1 MKITINGRN
10 GEQVFD
16 NAHVYIRESVY
27 FESLGI
33 TPNTRVTVRIPA
45 KKSLG
50 VYIGDELTINGV
62 TYTVIGVNNNFDCK
76 TKLSHCK
83 IAAKK

>member
-1 MKITINGRN
+1 MKITVSGRN
-10 GEQVFD
+10 GEQVFE

-33 TPNTRVTVRIPA
+33 TPNTRVTVRIPT
-45 KKSLG
+45 KTPLG
-50 VYIGDELTINGV
+50 VYIGDDLIINGV
-62 TYTVIGVNNNFDCK
+62 NYTVIGVVNNFDCK

>member
-1 MKITINGRN
+1 MKVTINGRN
-10 GEQVFD
+10 GEKNFN

-33 TPNTRVTVRIPA
+33 TPNTRVTVRIPT
-45 KKSLG
+45 KKELG
-50 VYIGDELTINGV
+50 VYIGDEMTINGV

>member
-1 MKITINGRN
+1 MKITVAGRN
-10 GEQVFD
+10 GEQIFE

-33 TPNTRVTVRIPA
+33 TPNTRVTIRVPTKTPLEVRI
-45 KKSLG
+45 
-50 VYIGDELTINGV
+50 GDDVIINNV
-62 TYTVIGVNNNFDCK
+62 SYTVIGVNNNFDCK